1 MNCCDTYGSCRQ
13 GRDCPAR
20 TGVVLPYQAE
30 HAKRTEANECAA
42 EGGNVWL
49 VGDEPVDDA
58 VWKSI
63 VVYVAL
69 TFGVLCTVAIFAAAI
84 GWAWT
89 TFFGG

>member
-20 TGVVLPYQAE
+20 TGIVLPYQAA

-49 VGDEPVDDA
+49 VGDEPIDDA
-58 VWKSI
+58 VWKTI
-63 VVYVAL
+63 GVYAAL
-69 TFGVLCTVAIFAAAI
+69 AVGAFCSLLIFAGALL
-84 GWAWT
+84 WAWT
-89 TFFGG
+89 TFFN